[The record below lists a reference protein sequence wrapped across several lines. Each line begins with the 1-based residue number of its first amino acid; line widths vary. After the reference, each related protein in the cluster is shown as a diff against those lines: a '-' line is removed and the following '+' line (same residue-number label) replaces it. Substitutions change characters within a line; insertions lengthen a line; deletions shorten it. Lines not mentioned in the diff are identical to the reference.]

1 MQELL
6 EPNGIGYLVCP
17 RNVPLKGKYSNF
29 ERRPQNYV
37 ILTLNSIYKDKHLEI
52 YELKKDSIYID
63 KTFNIGE

>member
-6 EPNGIGYLVCP
+6 EPNGIGYLVYP

-37 ILTLNSIYKDKHLEI
+37 KLCNINVK
-52 YELKKDSIYID
+52 
-63 KTFNIGE
+63 FNL